1 MDSME
6 EIWFNDTPKWMD
18 STTISQFLD
27 AIEGNEN
34 WRDDFKKA
42 YALTHLKGPAQEFSK
57 QNLFQDMNWK
67 DVKLKL
73 FERFKCQLS
82 IWEKLEMKRNLKQN
96 GNETI
101 KNFYNRCVS
110 YQYLFCDDFSETVLD
125 SEIMLNFMLGMH
137 KKILDTMHQRFSTLE
152 LDLKSCLSQT
162 EIIELEMPIE
172 KIPNV
177 LNNEKSAAL
186 EQSNFVDVNHLST
199 NGHQAENQ
207 TLKINPSAGTFKKE
221 PQFFAAASTDN
232 WGVPKPSSGGRTE
245 HQNPH
250 QSFVNPKLNDNQT
263 FKINHSEGT
272 FKKEPQFFAAANSD
286 NRGVPKPPSGGRPEH
301 QNHPQSFVNPRLNQ
315 TTANIASPS
324 RANSGTPVKKVVKN
338 FNTPTKKIKAEFGT
352 PSKLFLNDDFGTSS
366 NVDGNITKSAD
377 GPVCNVC
384 GKVFSKMSNARRHY
398 KTTHEVNTKY
408 SAISI

>member
-177 LNNEKSAAL
+177 LNDEKSAAL

-199 NGHQAENQ
+199 NGHQTENQ
-207 TLKINPSAGTFKKE
+207 TLKFNPSEGTFKKE

-232 WGVPKPSSGGRTE
+232 
-245 HQNPH
+245 
-250 QSFVNPKLNDNQT
+250 
-263 FKINHSEGT
+263 
-272 FKKEPQFFAAANSD
+272 
-286 NRGVPKPPSGGRPEH
+286 RGVPNPPSGGKQEH

-315 TTANIASPS
+315 TAANIASPS
-324 RANSGTPVKKVVKN
+324 RAHSETPVKKVVKN

-398 KTTHEVNTKY
+398 KTTHEVNTY
-408 SAISI
+408 

>member
-82 IWEKLEMKRNLKQN
+82 IWEKLEMKRSLKQN
-96 GNETI
+96 ENETI
-101 KNFYNRCVS
+101 KNFYTRCVS

-125 SEIMLNFMLGMH
+125 SEIMLNFMLGMN

-152 LDLKSCLSQT
+152 LDLKSCLSQA

-172 KIPNV
+172 QIPNV
-177 LNNEKSAAL
+177 LNDEKSVAI
-186 EQSNFVDVNHLST
+186 EPSNFVDVKHLST
-199 NGHQAENQ
+199 NGHQSENQ
-207 TLKINPSAGTFKKE
+207 ALKINPSAGTFKKE
-221 PQFFAAASTDN
+221 PQFFVAASTDN
-232 WGVPKPSSGGRTE
+232 WGVPKPSLGGKTE
-245 HQNPH
+245 HLNPH
-250 QSFVNPKLNDNQT
+250 QSFVKPKSNDNQT

-272 FKKEPQFFAAANSD
+272 FKKEPQFFAAANY
-286 NRGVPKPPSGGRPEH
+286 NQGVPKPPSGGRPEH

-315 TTANIASPS
+315 TPANISSP
-324 RANSGTPVKKVVKN
+324 RW
-338 FNTPTKKIKAEFGT
+338 
-352 PSKLFLNDDFGTSS
+352 
-366 NVDGNITKSAD
+366 
-377 GPVCNVC
+377 
-384 GKVFSKMSNARRHY
+384 FSVTRFDYNGA
-398 KTTHEVNTKY
+398 
-408 SAISI
+408 

>member
-1 MDSME
+1 MDSMDSME

-27 AIEGNEN
+27 AIEGNED

-42 YALTHLKGPAQEFSK
+42 YALSHLKGPAQEFAI
-57 QNLFQDMNWK
+57 QNLFKDMNWN

-73 FERFKCQLS
+73 FEHFKCQLS

-125 SEIMLNFMLGMH
+125 SEIMLNFMLGMNG
-137 KKILDTMHQRFSTLE
+137 KILDTMHQRFSALE

-162 EIIELEMPIE
+162 VKIELEMPIE
-172 KIPNV
+172 EIPKV
-177 LNNEKSAAL
+177 LSNEKSATL
-186 EQSNFVDVNHLST
+186 EQPNFVDVNHLAT

-207 TLKINPSAGTFKKE
+207 TLKLNPSDCTFKKE
-221 PQFFAAASTDN
+221 PQFFAAVSTDN

-250 QSFVNPKLNDNQT
+250 PSFVNPKSKDNQT

-272 FKKEPQFFAAANSD
+272 FKEEPQFFAAANSD
-286 NRGVPKPPSGGRPEH
+286 NWGVPKIPLGGRPEH
-301 QNHPQSFVNPRLNQ
+301 QNHYQSFVNPILNQ
-315 TTANIASPS
+315 KAAKIASPS
-324 RANSGTPVKKVVKN
+324 RANSETPVKKVLKN

-352 PSKLFLNDDFGTSS
+352 PSKLFLNDDFGASS

-384 GKVFSKMSNARRHY
+384 GKIFSKMSNARRHY
-398 KTTHEVNTKY
+398 KTTHEVNM
-408 SAISI
+408 